1 MPRRNMDESLRRLER
16 AALRGDPRAGQALV
30 VAWCRAGLPPELAM
44 LVRRVWSM
52 PGKLP
57 EPDAAVAL
65 ASRILQRP
73 LASLEELAVRGS
85 LWNEALA
92 ERAYQQENPLR
103 RNADEDLRVL
113 ERRANAT
120 RSPGDIQRYE
130 AAASRV
136 GFRRLVSVDELVPT
150 VKWPRAVAGMRWH
163 RGLAL
168 GKPVQI
174 ETVGEV
180 LELIP
185 AAADQGGQRGL
196 KRFWCPSR
204 APWFGAP
211 VGNDPTSAYAGAWGR
226 AVDPLES
233 YLHRDTDGSE
243 RSWLA
248 VPVAVPGLSGV
259 RLMATHV
266 WLWDRLPPW
275 ANDVPRIVRTLR
287 PTGEMT
293 GFLSDDPVVP
303 PHGRPRRN
311 TDERLRRLERAAAT
325 GDDDARRLLEIE
337 RQRAGILTPEARRL
351 TVGPK
356 RGRVW
361 RLDMADA
368 IRNYAEE
375 QVEEMV
381 HEYGLPAAD
390 LGDGDEPL
398 AFVLHILDHD
408 WRIDDE
414 TQVLQALGVG
424 EETDRPPPTKTEL
437 VELIEKVMPCRT
449 RRRLLKG
456 AWERLDEDGRDAMTT
471 HFGEWIEHDLSGRL
485 PCVTHVAP
493 RPRKKNTPAML
504 SDYGASFDDF
514 VTVVQQLLGDRLGFD
529 AKARARIQHTPL
541 PIRLRPVSDFLPQA
555 QREASGGWKDDRGD
569 DYFEDMKRAI
579 ADGVRLP
586 PVVSRGGFLVDGFHR
601 VLAYADL
608 GLTEI
613 EAFDLGEWA
622 EFAMA

>member
-1 MPRRNMDESLRRLER
+1 MPSRRNMDESLRRLER

-30 VAWCRAGLPPELAM
+30 VAWGRAGLPPELAL
-44 LVRRVWSM
+44 LVRRVWSL

-57 EPDAAVAL
+57 GPDAAVAI
-65 ASRILQRP
+65 ASRILERP
-73 LASLEELAVRGS
+73 LSPLEDLAVRGS
-85 LWNEALA
+85 LWNEAIA
-92 ERAYQQENPLR
+92 ERVYQQENPR
-103 RNADEDLRVL
+103 RHRNADDDLRSL
-113 ERRANAT
+113 ERIANAT
-120 RSPGDIQRYE
+120 RAPGDIQRYE
-130 AAASRV
+130 VAAARA
-136 GFRRLVSVDELVPT
+136 GLRRLVSVDELVPT

-168 GKPVQI
+168 GKPVQV

-180 LELIP
+180 LELVP

-204 APWFGAP
+204 ASWFGTP

-233 YLHRDTDGSE
+233 YLHRDVDGSE
-243 RSWLA
+243 RSWLT

-259 RLMATHV
+259 RLMATHI

-275 ANDVPRIVRTLR
+275 ANDVPRVVRTLR

-293 GFLSDDPVVP
+293 GFLDDDPVVP
-303 PHGRPRRN
+303 GHGRPRRN
-311 TDERLRRLERAAAT
+311 VDERLRRLERAAAT

-337 RQRAGILTPEARRL
+337 RQRAGILT
-351 TVGPK
+351 
-356 RGRVW
+356 
-361 RLDMADA
+361 
-368 IRNYAEE
+368 
-375 QVEEMV
+375 
-381 HEYGLPAAD
+381 
-390 LGDGDEPL
+390 
-398 AFVLHILDHD
+398 
-408 WRIDDE
+408 
-414 TQVLQALGVG
+414 
-424 EETDRPPPTKTEL
+424 
-437 VELIEKVMPCRT
+437 
-449 RRRLLKG
+449 
-456 AWERLDEDGRDAMTT
+456 
-471 HFGEWIEHDLSGRL
+471 
-485 PCVTHVAP
+485 
-493 RPRKKNTPAML
+493 L
-504 SDYGASFDDF
+504 SDYSANFDDF

-529 AKARARIQHTPL
+529 AKARARIQRTPL

-622 EFAMA
+622 ELAMA